1 MIYLYNIILIITAI
15 IISPYYLII
24 ILFRGKYRKSIIPKL
39 GGGQTKISSMPKSG
53 RRVWIHAVSVGE
65 VTAAVPIVASLK
77 QKKPDAEIIFST
89 STETGQEMARRLIHG
104 AAAFLYF
111 PLDFPCVVRR
121 SIRQVRPDVFVM
133 VETELWPNFLNVC
146 KKTGVK
152 TLLVNGRISPRS
164 YGKYRLSGFFWKRII
179 NDLSAAAMI
188 SDVDATRMK
197 NIGVAAE
204 KIRVMGNAKYD
215 ALAAMASPEL
225 QQEIAR
231 RLNVRENERFFVAGS
246 THPGEEEIIVNIY
259 RQIISLYPDFKLII
273 VPRHIERAASIIEIL
288 QKNGFPDIITMTQIK
303 NNEPREDRRIVL
315 IDVIGELFKLYS
327 LATLVYC
334 GGSLVPKGGQN
345 ILEAAAW
352 GKVVFYG
359 PFMDDFREEKTLLES
374 VGGGVMVGSAKDLEQ
389 KILHVL
395 KNSAGLADSG
405 ARGKAIVAA
414 NKGAAERYA
423 EMIKKYLD

>member
-1 MIYLYNIILIITAI
+1 
-15 IISPYYLII
+15 
-24 ILFRGKYRKSIIPKL
+24 
-39 GGGQTKISSMPKSG
+39 
-53 RRVWIHAVSVGE
+53 
-65 VTAAVPIVASLK
+65 
-77 QKKPDAEIIFST
+77 
-89 STETGQEMARRLIHG
+89 
-104 AAAFLYF
+104 
-111 PLDFPCVVRR
+111 
-121 SIRQVRPDVFVM
+121 M

-146 KKTGVK
+146 KKTSVK

-231 RLNVRENERFFVAGS
+231 RLNVRKNEQFFVAGS